1 MRQETTEEDLR
12 DSLSMYKD
20 LVSNIPV
27 GVCRFRMKALGGWQF
42 DFVNSRFCKLTGLS
56 REDILDN
63 SETAFRLIHPDD
75 LPEFISLIESVE
87 KAPGPFAWV
96 GRIMVEGET
105 RWIRV
110 ESSPTQMDNGDVVWT
125 GHITNITDRK
135 KAEESL
141 EKRIVAL
148 TGPLDQANCIEF
160 DELFNIEDIQR
171 LQDQFAQATGVASI
185 ITHTNGRPI
194 TRPSNFRR
202 LCEDIIRQTEK
213 GLANCYKSDAE
224 IGRYCSQGP
233 TVQPC
238 LSSGLWDAGAS
249 ITVNGRHIAN
259 WLIGQVR
266 DETHTE
272 EKMRAYSREI
282 GVDEETFLDAFSEV
296 PTMKKEQFEAV
307 AKTLFTLAN
316 LLSNVAHQ
324 NVQQAR
330 LIIELKQRKEDLRES
345 EQRYRAVFDNAAV
358 AIDTLDRH
366 GRITAVN
373 PALTNML
380 SYTED
385 EIKRLTF
392 EEITHP
398 DDRQISK
405 QNLET
410 LMAGH
415 VDSYRLEKRY
425 LRKDGE
431 IVWGDLSTSSIKD
444 AKGNH
449 MGAVGVISE
458 ITERKRIE
466 GELRQRKE
474 ELATILDTIP
484 AMVWIGLDPECRVI
498 TGNRLV
504 NELFGVPS
512 ETNVSQTAAQ
522 KGQALFIKH
531 LKTDGTEYRV
541 DELPMQQSIASGQR
555 ILDHEIEY
563 RLSDG
568 RKVFA
573 LGNAVPLFDD
583 KGEVRGSVAAF
594 LDISERK
601 KIEHLLRTS
610 EKLYRAVVD
619 NLRFGIAV
627 INRNME
633 IVTANDVLQQS
644 YPRLRSQQAA
654 LCYQVYNDPP
664 RSSEC
669 EDCPCALTFQDG
681 QPHKIDREI
690 VSQGLKRTHRI
701 ASYPVKD
708 EHGEVELVIELSEDI
723 TESKLLQAQLFQ
735 SQKMEALGTLVGGIA
750 HDFNNMLQI
759 ILGYSDLLLSDKR
772 TSEPGYDELRTI
784 IETAKGGAD
793 LVTKLLAFG
802 QQAPIFPVNMDL
814 NHQISQ
820 LSTLMSRSLPQV
832 VQIDLDL
839 AEEPTTIHADHGQ
852 IDQLVMNLAINAAEA
867 MPNGGRLKI
876 ATKTVSL
883 DDEFFRGHHGL
894 KPGSYV
900 LLSIS
905 DTGRGMDKE
914 TLARIFDPFFS
925 TKQRGSTRGTGLGL
939 SVVKGIVQQ
948 HGGHVDCQSEPG
960 KGTEF
965 RIYFPSIEEPLAD
978 VRSGAPTVQSG
989 RTETILVVEDNI
1001 PVADLE
1007 QRFLASA
1014 GYTVIVATNGREA
1027 LDIYRSRKEEISLVV
1042 LDLLMP
1048 EMSGRDCL
1056 MELLKI
1062 DPSVKVLIASGYAP
1076 EDELHKEIRPLVKG
1090 FLQKPFAMA
1099 ELVKEVRSGLDID

>member
-1 MRQETTEEDLR
+1 
-12 DSLSMYKD
+12 
-20 LVSNIPV
+20 
-27 GVCRFRMKALGGWQF
+27 MKALGVWQF
-42 DFVNSRFCKLTGLS
+42 DFVNNRFCELAGLS

-63 SETAFRLIHPDD
+63 YETVFSLIHLDD
-75 LPEFISLIESVE
+75 LPAFVRLIESVE
-87 KAPGPFAWV
+87 KAPGPLVWQ
-96 GRIMVEGET
+96 GRAIVQGET

-125 GHITNITDRK
+125 GHITDITDRK
-135 KAEESL
+135 KAEEFL
-141 EKRIVAL
+141 EKRIFAL

-185 ITHTNGRPI
+185 ITHTDGKPI
-194 TRPSNFRR
+194 TRASNFCR
-202 LCEDIIRQTEK
+202 LCSDIIRQTDK
-213 GLANCYKSDAE
+213 GLANCYMSDSV
-224 IGRYCSQGP
+224 IGRYHPEGP
-233 TVQPC
+233 IARPC
-238 LSSGLWDAGAS
+238 LSAGLWDAGAS
-249 ITVNGRHIAN
+249 ITVSGRHIAN
-259 WLIGQVR
+259 WLVGQVR
-266 DETHTE
+266 NEAQSE
-272 EKMRAYSREI
+272 EKIRGYAREI
-282 GVDEETFLDAFSEV
+282 GVDEETAVKAFYEV
-296 PTMKKEQFEAV
+296 PTMPQKQFEAV
-307 AKTLFTLAN
+307 TQSLFTLAN
-316 LLSNVAHQ
+316 LLSNVAYH

-330 LIIELKQRKEDLRES
+330 FIIELKQREEDLRES
-345 EQRYRAVFDNAAV
+345 GQRSRAVFDNAAV
-358 AIDTLDRH
+358 GIDTLDRL

-380 SYTED
+380 GYTAD
-385 EIKRLTF
+385 ELKRLTF
-392 EEITHP
+392 EQITHP

-405 QNLET
+405 QKLET

-415 VDSYRLEKRY
+415 TDSYRLEKRY

-431 IVWGDLSTSSIKD
+431 IVWGDLSSSAIKD

-449 MGAVGVISE
+449 TGTVGVISD

-466 GELRQRKE
+466 EELRQRKE
-474 ELATILDTIP
+474 ELSTVLDTIP
-484 AMVWIGLDPECRVI
+484 AMVWIALDPECQVI

-512 ETNVSQTAAQ
+512 ETNLSQTAAQ

-531 LKTDGTEYRV
+531 LRTDGTEYRV
-541 DELPMQQSIASGQR
+541 DELPMQQAIASGQS
-555 ILDHEIEY
+555 IFDQEIEY
-563 RLSDG
+563 QLSDG
-568 RKVFA
+568 RQMFA
-573 LGNAVPLFDD
+573 LGNAVPLFDE
-583 KGEVRGSVAAF
+583 KGDERGAVAAF

-601 KIEHLLRTS
+601 KIEHLLRAS

-644 YPRLRSQQAA
+644 CPRLRSQQTV
-654 LCYQVYNDPP
+654 LCYQAYNDPHL
-664 RSSEC
+664 SSVC

-681 QPHKIDREI
+681 QPHKIVREI
-690 VSQGLKRTHRI
+690 VRQGLKRTYSI

-735 SQKMEALGTLVGGIA
+735 SHKMEALGTLVGGIA
-750 HDFNNMLQI
+750 HDFNNMLQV

-772 TSEPGYDELRTI
+772 KSEPGYDELRTI

-793 LVTKLLAFG
+793 LVTMLLSFG
-802 QQAPIFPVNMDL
+802 QQAPIFPVSMDL

-820 LSTLMSRSLPQV
+820 LSTLMTRTLPQV
-832 VQIDLDL
+832 VQVDLDL
-839 AEEPTTIHADHGQ
+839 AEGPSTIHADHGQ

-883 DDEFFRGHHGL
+883 DDEYCRGHHGL
-894 KPGSYV
+894 KPSSYV

-914 TLARIFDPFFS
+914 ILPRIFDPFFS

-939 SVVKGIVQQ
+939 SVVQGIAQQ
-948 HGGHVDCQSEPG
+948 HGGHVTCESEPG
-960 KGTEF
+960 KGTQF
-965 RIYFPSIEEPLAD
+965 KVYFPAIETTPLTDRSIKPKIESLG
-978 VRSGAPTVQSG
+978 S
-989 RTETILVVEDNI
+989 ETILVVEDNL
-1001 PVADLE
+1001 PVAELE

-1027 LDIYRSRKEEISLVV
+1027 LDIYQSRKEEISLVV
-1042 LDLLMP
+1042 LDLLIP
-1048 EMSGRDCL
+1048 EMSGRDFL
-1056 MELLKI
+1056 MELVKI

-1076 EDELHKEIRPLVKG
+1076 EDELHKEIRPLVRG
-1090 FLQKPFAMA
+1090 FLQKPFAMM
-1099 ELVKEVRSGLDID
+1099 ELLNQASAVLNSS

>member
-1 MRQETTEEDLR
+1 M
-12 DSLSMYKD
+12 
-20 LVSNIPV
+20 
-27 GVCRFRMKALGGWQF
+27 
-42 DFVNSRFCKLTGLS
+42 
-56 REDILDN
+56 
-63 SETAFRLIHPDD
+63 
-75 LPEFISLIESVE
+75 
-87 KAPGPFAWV
+87 
-96 GRIMVEGET
+96 
-105 RWIRV
+105 
-110 ESSPTQMDNGDVVWT
+110 
-125 GHITNITDRK
+125 
-135 KAEESL
+135 
-141 EKRIVAL
+141 
-148 TGPLDQANCIEF
+148 
-160 DELFNIEDIQR
+160 
-171 LQDQFAQATGVASI
+171 ASI
-185 ITHTNGRPI
+185 ITHSDGRPI
-194 TRPSNFRR
+194 TRASNFRR
-202 LCEDIIRQTEK
+202 LCKDIIRQTDR
-213 GLANCYKSDAE
+213 GLANCYKSDQV

-233 TVQPC
+233 TVRPC
-238 LSSGLWDAGAS
+238 LSGGLWDAGAS

-266 DETHTE
+266 DETQTE
-272 EKMRAYSREI
+272 EKIRDYAREI
-282 GVDEETFLDAFSEV
+282 GVDEETAVKAFYEV
-296 PTMKKEQFEAV
+296 PTMPLKQFEAV
-307 AKTLFTLAN
+307 AQTLFTLAN
-316 LLSNVAHQ
+316 LISNVAYQNMHQ
-324 NVQQAR
+324 LSR
-330 LIIELKQRKEDLRES
+330 FITELKQREEDLRES
-345 EQRYRAVFDNAAV
+345 EQRYKAVFDNAAV
-358 AIDTLDRH
+358 GINTLDRH

-373 PALTNML
+373 PALSNML
-380 SYTED
+380 GYTED
-385 EIKRLTF
+385 ELKRLTF
-392 EEITHP
+392 NEITHP
-398 DDRQISK
+398 DDSQISK
-405 QNLET
+405 QNLEN
-410 LMAGH
+410 LMAGR

-449 MGAVGVISE
+449 TATVGVISE

-466 GELRQRKE
+466 EELRQRKE
-474 ELATILDTIP
+474 ELTTVLDAIP
-484 AMVWIGLDPECRVI
+484 AMVWIGLDPECQVI

-512 ETNVSQTAAQ
+512 ETNMSQTVAQ
-522 KGQALFIKH
+522 KGQAPYIKH

-541 DELPMQQSIASGQR
+541 DELPMQQAIATGQS
-555 ILDHEIEY
+555 ILDQEIEY

-568 RKVFA
+568 RQVFA
-573 LGNAVPLFDD
+573 LGNAVPLFDK
-583 KGEVRGSVAAF
+583 KGDVRGSVAAF

-601 KIEHLLRTS
+601 KIEHLLRAS

-644 YPRLRSQQAA
+644 CPRLRSQQAT

-664 RSSEC
+664 RSALC
-669 EDCPCALTFQDG
+669 ENCPCALTFQDG
-681 QPHKIDREI
+681 QSHKIDREI
-690 VSQGLKRTHRI
+690 VSQGLKRTYTI

-708 EHGEVELVIELSEDI
+708 KHGEVELVIELSEDI

-750 HDFNNMLQI
+750 HDFNNMLQV
-759 ILGYSDLLLSDKR
+759 ILGYSDLLLSDKKK
-772 TSEPGYDELRTI
+772 SEPGYDELRTI
-784 IETAKGGAD
+784 IESAKGGAD

-820 LSTLMSRSLPQV
+820 LSTLMSRTLPQV
-832 VQIDLDL
+832 VQVDLDL
-839 AEEPTTIHADHGQ
+839 AEGPSTIHADHGQ

-876 ATKTVSL
+876 VTKTTSL
-883 DDEFFRGHHGL
+883 DDEYCRGHHGL

-900 LLSIS
+900 MLSIS

-939 SVVKGIVQQ
+939 SVVQGIAQQ
-948 HGGHVDCQSEPG
+948 QGGHVTCKSEQG

-965 RIYFPSIEEPLAD
+965 KVYFPAIEEPLAPTE
-978 VRSGAPTVQSG
+978 VVEPTVQSG
-989 RTETILVVEDNI
+989 GSATILVVEDNL
-1001 PVADLE
+1001 PVAELE
-1007 QRFLASA
+1007 QRFLSRA
-1014 GYTVIVATNGREA
+1014 GYNVIVATNGREA
-1027 LDIYRSRKEEISLVV
+1027 LDIYQSRKEEISLVV

-1062 DPSVKVLIASGYAP
+1062 DPSVNVLIASGYAP

-1090 FLQKPFAMA
+1090 FVHKPFAMIQ
-1099 ELVKEVRSGLDID
+1099 LLDAVGSVLRDK